1 VNRLDTLGRVAS
13 LGRPRTLSVLR
24 RAGIVEPREVA
35 ALLASLPWLIGR
47 GPSLGILSHVNARSV
62 GAKPAIHDRWGTITW
77 RDLDERANRLAR
89 ALVGIGLG
97 PGDAVATLLRNGREI
112 VEVLLATQ
120 KAGLVACPLN
130 TWAGRAEVR
139 AAIEGTK
146 PRVLVVDPRHQDR
159 TVGVADDELAV
170 VVTGQD
176 ATHHSSYEEVLAAH
190 SPGPLSPVSRQQGAR
205 IVVHTSGT
213 TGKPKGASR
222 DAAGHGPDDLARLL
236 AVIPLHRRDVILCPA
251 PLFHS
256 FGILTLTL
264 GMLVGATMV
273 LPDRFDPKETAEL
286 IEHQRSTVL
295 VGVPVMLHRLVSV
308 EEEEVGRDLSSVRII
323 LSGGSAVNGVLRDRI
338 VERFGPVLHDL
349 YGTTEAGWVAVA
361 TPEDADLHPG
371 SVGRPIP
378 GVEISIVDPL
388 GRPVSRG
395 EVGEI
400 LVGGEGVFEGYL
412 DGTGDS
418 VVATGDLGRLDA
430 QGYLWVEGRAD
441 DLIVVGGENVRPV
454 EIEEVVAA
462 VEGVREVAVAGIPD
476 AEYGQV
482 PVAFVVGDATEERI
496 VEACRAALASYKVPR
511 RVIRLDRLPR
521 TATGKVLVRELVASV
536 DQKE

>member
-1 VNRLDTLGRVAS
+1 MGRRLDAVGRVAA
-13 LGRPRTLSVLR
+13 LGRPSTLSVLR
-24 RAGIVEPREVA
+24 RAGVVEPREVA

-47 GPSLGILSHVNARSV
+47 GPSLGILSHVNARAV

-89 ALVGIGLG
+89 ALVGVGLE
-97 PGDAVATLLRNGREI
+97 PGASVATLLRNGREI

-139 AAIEGTK
+139 TAIEGTK
-146 PRVLVVDPRHQDR
+146 PRVLVVDPRHLDR
-159 TVGVADDELAV
+159 AEGVGGPDLSLL
-170 VVTGQD
+170 VTGQD
-176 ATHHSSYEEVLAAH
+176 ATHHSSYEGVLAAQ
-190 SPGPLSPVSRQQGAR
+190 SPRPLSPVSGQPGAR

-213 TGKPKGASR
+213 TGEPKGASR
-222 DAAGHGPDDLARLL
+222 DAAAHGPNDLARLL

-256 FGILTLTL
+256 FAILTLTL
-264 GMLVGATMV
+264 GMLVGATFV
-273 LPDRFDPKETAEL
+273 LPDRFDPRENAEL
-286 IEHQRSTVL
+286 IEGHLASVL
-295 VGVPVMLHRLVSV
+295 AAVPVMLHRLVSMEGV
-308 EEEEVGRDLSSVRII
+308 DRRDLSSIRIA
-323 LSGGSAVNGVLRDRI
+323 LSGGSAVNAVLRNQV

-361 TPEDADLHPG
+361 TPEDASSHPG
-371 SVGRPIP
+371 TVGRPIP
-378 GVEISIVDPL
+378 GVEISIVDAA
-388 GRPVSRG
+388 GRTVSRG

-400 LVGGEGVFEGYL
+400 LVGGEGVFEGYI
-412 DGTGDS
+412 DGSGDS
-418 VVATGDLGRLDA
+418 VVATGDLGRLDPE
-430 QGYLWVEGRAD
+430 GYLWVEGRAD

-454 EIEEVVAA
+454 EIEDVVVA
-462 VEGVREVAVAGIPD
+462 VDGVREVAVAGVPD

-482 PVAFVVGDATEERI
+482 PVAFVVGDATEARI
-496 VEACRAALASYKVPR
+496 AEACRSALASYKVPR
-511 RVIRLDRLPR
+511 RVIRRDNLPR

-536 DQKE
+536 EEKE

>member
-1 VNRLDTLGRVAS
+1 MGSRLQAVGRVAA
-13 LGRPRTLSVLR
+13 LGRPSTLSVLR
-24 RAGIVEPREVA
+24 RTGVVEPREIA

-47 GPSLGILSHVNARSV
+47 GPSLGILSHVNARAV
-62 GAKPAIHDRWGTITW
+62 GAKPAIHDRWGALTW
-77 RDLDERANRLAR
+77 RDLDDRANRLAR
-89 ALVGIGLG
+89 ALLGIGLQ
-97 PGDAVATLLRNGREI
+97 PGAPVATLLRNGREF

-130 TWAGRAEVR
+130 TWAGRAEVG

-146 PRVLVVDPRHQDR
+146 PRVLAVDPRHLDR
-159 TVGVADDELAV
+159 AEGAGGPDRNLL
-170 VVTGQD
+170 VTGQD

-190 SPGPLSPVSRQQGAR
+190 SPRPLSPLSRQLGAR

-213 TGKPKGASR
+213 TRKPKGASR
-222 DAAGHGPDDLARLL
+222 DAASHSPDDLARLL
-236 AVIPLHRRDVILCPA
+236 EVIPLHRRDVILCPA

-264 GMLVGATMV
+264 GMLVGATFV
-273 LPDRFDPKETAEL
+273 LPDRFDARETAEL
-286 IEHQRSTVL
+286 IERHQATML
-295 VGVPVMLHRLVSV
+295 AAVPVMLHRLVSM
-308 EEEEVGRDLSSVRII
+308 EELGRLDLSSVRII
-323 LSGGSAVNGVLRDRI
+323 LSGGSPVNAALRGQVI
-338 VERFGPVLHDL
+338 ERFGQVLHDL

-361 TPEDADLHPG
+361 TPKDADSHPG

-378 GVEISIVDPL
+378 GVEISIVDAQ
-388 GRPVSRG
+388 GRPVPRG

-400 LVGGEGVFEGYL
+400 VVSGDGVFEGYL
-412 DGTGDS
+412 DGSGDS

-430 QGYLWVEGRAD
+430 EGYLWVVGRAD
-441 DLIVVGGENVRPV
+441 DLIVVGGENVRPP

-462 VEGVREVAVAGIPD
+462 VDGVREVAVAGVPD

-482 PVAFVVGDATEERI
+482 LVAFVVGDAPEDRI

-511 RVIRLDRLPR
+511 KVIRRDGLPR
-521 TATGKVLVRELVASV
+521 TATGKVLVRELVANQG
-536 DQKE
+536 QKE